1 MTRKMIAAGAL
12 MLLISLPLGAQER
25 PTVEVRSRQG
35 EPTRVWVNGQDVS
48 DRFAPL
54 LQRRARLGV
63 TVNLEARDSDAR
75 GAYLTAVTPGGPA
88 DKAGLRAGDVITRL
102 DGQALV
108 VQGAKAAESE
118 SAPGLRL
125 IELAAKLE
133 PNDTIPVEY
142 LRGDA
147 RRTTS
152 LVTGDDRILITEGEG
167 NLFRFRMPDRE
178 FAWSMPGLRL
188 EREGPGGEEGL
199 LRRRIE
205 VAPRVEFR
213 REGPGGVVM
222 AFGGSSLWDLELAP
236 ITEDLGWYFG
246 TSEGTLVIKAPASSS
261 LGLKAGDVILSVDG
275 RKPSSPSSLLRIL
288 RSYEQG
294 ESFKLEIMRQKRRET
309 ITGKV
314 DPRDF
319 E

>member
-1 MTRKMIAAGAL
+1 MTSKMIAVSAL
-12 MLLISLPLGAQER
+12 MVLTALPLGAQE
-25 PTVEVRSRQG
+25 PKVEVRSRQG
-35 EPTRVWVNGQDVS
+35 APTRVWINGQDVS
-48 DRFAPL
+48 DRFLPL
-54 LQRRARLGV
+54 MQRRARLGV
-63 TVNLEARDSDAR
+63 TVNLEARDSDTR

-102 DGQALV
+102 DGQVLV
-108 VQGAKAAESE
+108 VQGEKAAESE

-125 IELAAKLE
+125 VELAARLE

-152 LVTGDDRILITEGEG
+152 LVTGDDRIVVSEGEG
-167 NLFRFRMPDRE
+167 NLFRFQVPDRE
-178 FAWSMPGLRL
+178 FAWRMPGLVL
-188 EREGPGGEEGL
+188 ERQGPDEDAGV
-199 LRRRIE
+199 LRRRVE
-205 VAPRVEFR
+205 VAPRVELR

-246 TSEGTLVIKAPASSS
+246 TSEGTLVIKAPSESS
-261 LGLKAGDVILSVDG
+261 LGVRSGDVILSIDG

-294 ESFKLEIMRQKRRET
+294 ESFSLEIMRQKRRQT